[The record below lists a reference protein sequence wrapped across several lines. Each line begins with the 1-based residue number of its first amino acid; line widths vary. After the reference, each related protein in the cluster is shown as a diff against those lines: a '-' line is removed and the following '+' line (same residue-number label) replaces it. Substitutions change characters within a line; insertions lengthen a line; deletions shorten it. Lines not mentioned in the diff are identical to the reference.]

1 MTLIWLSHFIPFPP
15 RGGAPQ
21 RSYHLLR
28 EASRHRDTMLI
39 AFNRPAVD
47 AETLKAYSA
56 ELRKFCAEVEIWE
69 LPFAWRG
76 ARWWA
81 GLIQN
86 TMQSLPYAC
95 EAYRSPDLLKRW
107 TERLRSNP
115 DALIHIDSSDL
126 AAYVPAAAGHRVLMN
141 HHNCESAMA
150 DRRAR
155 VEANPVKRFFLA
167 QQARRQAALER
178 HVCPK
183 VAVNA
188 VVSVED
194 GESLRV
200 QAPSAHVHVVA
211 NGTDT
216 RYFVPDP
223 SAEQTNTLV
232 FAGSLSWYPNVS
244 GLRFFRKRIWPRVK
258 SESPGVHCILAGKT
272 PVREIVDWAATDA
285 SIDLI
290 SSPLDIRPWIARG
303 SVFVCPIVDGGGT
316 RLKLLDAMSSGKA
329 IVSTRVGAEGLGLKN
344 GEHALIVESEEDF
357 VDATL
362 SLLRDASLRSS
373 LARNARDFV
382 QRRFSWD
389 TIGADLE
396 AAYSCAG
403 CADPPH

>member
-28 EASRHRDTMLI
+28 EVSRHRETMLI

-56 ELRKFCAEVEIWE
+56 ELRQFCAEVEIWE
-69 LPFAWRG
+69 PPFAWRG

-81 GLIQN
+81 GLIRN
-86 TMQSLPYAC
+86 TMQSLPFAC
-95 EAYRSPDLLKRW
+95 EAYRSRDLLTRW
-107 TERLRSNP
+107 AERLRSNP

-126 AAYVPAAAGHRVLMN
+126 AAYVPAAAAHRVLMN

-155 VEANPVKRFFLA
+155 IEANSAKRFFLR
-167 QQARRQAALER
+167 QQASRQAALER
-178 HVCPK
+178 DVCPK

-200 QAPSAHVHVVA
+200 QAPSAHIHVVA

-216 RYFVPDP
+216 RYFMPDP
-223 SAEQTNTLV
+223 NAEQPNTLV
-232 FAGSLSWYPNVS
+232 FAGSLNWYPNVS
-244 GLRFFRKRIWPRVK
+244 GLRLFRKRIWPSLKRA
-258 SESPGVHCILAGKT
+258 SPDVQCILAGRT
-272 PVREIVDWAATDA
+272 PVREIVDWGATDP
-285 SIDLI
+285 SITLVP
-290 SSPLDIRPWIARG
+290 SPADIRPWIARG
-303 SVFVCPIVDGGGT
+303 AVFICPIVDGGGT

-329 IVSTRVGAEGLGLKN
+329 IVSTKVGAEGL
-344 GEHALIVESEEDF
+344 D
-357 VDATL
+357 
-362 SLLRDASLRSS
+362 
-373 LARNARDFV
+373 
-382 QRRFSWD
+382 
-389 TIGADLE
+389 
-396 AAYSCAG
+396 
-403 CADPPH
+403 